1 MVMGLMCSYYMRQ
14 FVTLDSRTDDKKNE
28 YDLKILGISFLTSL
42 TQVILCSD
50 NNARRVESKALKKWS
65 MKYVCMVRSGFLP
78 DESNI
83 NAKRVGFNP
92 HFFQQQG

>member
-1 MVMGLMCSYYMRQ
+1 MREVISSELTNSFLEVLQ
-14 FVTLDSRTDDKKNE
+14 NHV
-28 YDLKILGISFLTSL
+28 KILGISFVTSL

-50 NNARRVESKALKKWS
+50 NNASRVESKALKKWS